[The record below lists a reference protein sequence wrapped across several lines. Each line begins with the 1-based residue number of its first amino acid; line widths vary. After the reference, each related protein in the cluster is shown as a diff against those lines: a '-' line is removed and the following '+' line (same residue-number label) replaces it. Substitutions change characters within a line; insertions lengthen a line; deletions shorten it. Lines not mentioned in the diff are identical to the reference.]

1 MVSGNLPHS
10 IFMSDEIN
18 GRGRIDLKGKAVLTV
33 EPPVTFQ
40 QKFHFGSS
48 SQVGAFTYLN
58 SGVAVSCQSI
68 GRYCSIA
75 GKARIGEHQHPVE
88 WLSSNPFQYNRARFA
103 FSTVARHYRPLDPAA
118 SPNNFRKPAPRI
130 GNDVWLGSHVAVLR
144 GTTIGDGAIVA
155 SGAVVTKDV
164 PPYAIVG
171 GVPASLIRYRFDE
184 ATIERLQELRWW
196 RFAPDQ
202 LDGVPFDDVHAAIE
216 VIEKRIADGMEPYVP
231 EQIRLDRASLAN
243 VRSQPLSEPTSSK
256 FGHRLR
262 TGLDSLRSSRNR
274 R

>member
-1 MVSGNLPHS
+1 MTVTVPPSGRWHVIVEHTVSANAGHDSGQMGGTARAHMARAAGPSSGSQAVSGGLPHS

-130 GNDVWLGSHVAVLR
+130 GNDVWLGSHV
-144 GTTIGDGAIVA
+144 
-155 SGAVVTKDV
+155 
-164 PPYAIVG
+164 
-171 GVPASLIRYRFDE
+171 
-184 ATIERLQELRWW
+184 
-196 RFAPDQ
+196 
-202 LDGVPFDDVHAAIE
+202 
-216 VIEKRIADGMEPYVP
+216 
-231 EQIRLDRASLAN
+231 
-243 VRSQPLSEPTSSK
+243 
-256 FGHRLR
+256 
-262 TGLDSLRSSRNR
+262 
-274 R
+274 

>member
-1 MVSGNLPHS
+1 
-10 IFMSDEIN
+10 MSDEIN
-18 GRGRIDLKGKAVLTV
+18 GRGRIELKGKAVLTV

-40 QKFHFGSS
+40 QKFHFGST

-75 GKARIGEHQHPVE
+75 GKTRIGEHQHPVE

-103 FSTVARHYRPLDPAA
+103 FSTVARHYRPLNPAA

-130 GNDVWLGSHVAVLR
+130 GNDVWLGSQVAVLR

-171 GVPASLIRYRFDE
+171 GIPATLIRYRFDE
-184 ATIERLQELRWW
+184 QTIERLQELRWW
-196 RFAPDQ
+196 RFTPDQ

-216 VIEKRIADGMEPYVP
+216 AIEKRIADGMEPYEP
-231 EQIRLDRASLAN
+231 DLIRLDRSALAT
-243 VRSQPLSEPTSSK
+243 SGSEPLTEPTSSK
-256 FGHRLR
+256 IGRQLR
-262 TGLDSLRSSRNR
+262 TGLHSLGNSRSVNR